1 MTIGERIKARRY
13 ELNLTVDDVAKKLK
27 KNRATVY
34 HYESD
39 MIYHFP
45 ITVLEPLV
53 KILKCS
59 PDYLIGWTDDVEV
72 KQKVELTA
80 TENFLITNYRKLN
93 NSGKQKAD
101 EYITDLSE
109 QEKYTAIDS
118 GKMQTDT
125 L

>member
-13 ELNLTVDDVAKKLK
+13 ELNLTVDDVAKKLG

-34 HYESD
+34 RYESD

-45 ITVLEPLV
+45 ITVLEPLA

-59 PDYLIGWTDDVEV
+59 PDYLMGWTDDVEV
-72 KQKVELTA
+72 KQKVELTKS
-80 TENFLITNYRKLN
+80 ENALITIYRKLN
-93 NSGKQKAD
+93 TDGKQKAN

-118 GKMQTDT
+118 GK
-125 L
+125 